1 MGLKSDILNFE
12 VDILNSVIV
21 ITTVL
26 IIIIIVNFIIRTY
39 NDIAELKELR
49 TSAFDNLGFSLNKRY
64 NDIEDILNFCKQY
77 ITDENRFVVKLLQI
91 KLLPVE
97 QKLEVENDLI
107 KDLRVLLNEA
117 IESQMFNDS
126 EEFKEL
132 RIRLA
137 KSEKIIFE
145 AMNALNLRTDV
156 YNKKINNFPNILV
169 AKLAKFKELPE
180 YDIDFITRKP

>member
-107 KDLRVLLNEA
+107 KD
-117 IESQMFNDS
+117 
-126 EEFKEL
+126 
-132 RIRLA
+132 
-137 KSEKIIFE
+137 
-145 AMNALNLRTDV
+145 
-156 YNKKINNFPNILV
+156 
-169 AKLAKFKELPE
+169 
-180 YDIDFITRKP
+180 FICRDRKTW